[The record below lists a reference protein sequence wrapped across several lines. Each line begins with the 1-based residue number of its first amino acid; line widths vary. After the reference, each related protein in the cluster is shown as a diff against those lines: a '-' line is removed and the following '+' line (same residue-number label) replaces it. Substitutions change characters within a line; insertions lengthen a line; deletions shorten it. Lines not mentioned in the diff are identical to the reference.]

1 MTFFPSIDN
10 YFKSNC
16 VVISFSFLVQKF
28 AYTLDLLVVPL
39 EVTRTIKSKLS
50 SKQSI
55 SLLSRPP
62 NMNRTLT
69 RKAGAQTDIC
79 LMAGCSVFETAFR
92 IFIIFMK
99 NKRGRGVGGCY
110 CYNIFNHLHANTH
123 DQPGC
128 DEEYM
133 CIGIYV
139 YPKTESQSFHISD
152 KTSCDLYL
160 NVK

>member
-69 RKAGAQTDIC
+69 RKAGA
-79 LMAGCSVFETAFR
+79 
-92 IFIIFMK
+92 
-99 NKRGRGVGGCY
+99 
-110 CYNIFNHLHANTH
+110 
-123 DQPGC
+123 
-128 DEEYM
+128 
-133 CIGIYV
+133 
-139 YPKTESQSFHISD
+139 
-152 KTSCDLYL
+152 
-160 NVK
+160 